1 MDLKD
6 ILNSRQNRPK
16 NKLVRENAVTRV
28 HGICS
33 LRLCALNGR
42 ADKTRLTFTVFCLV
56 SKRYNKSDLFQYKL
70 EGGAY
75 NQMYFICQQVDGVIT
90 ARGLWADVKKKVKS
104 VIHWNH

>member
-1 MDLKD
+1 M
-6 ILNSRQNRPK
+6 
-16 NKLVRENAVTRV
+16 TRV

-33 LRLCALNGR
+33 LRLCAPDGS
-42 ADKTRLTFTVFCLV
+42 ADKNTFDIYCFFVRFQNV
-56 SKRYNKSDLFQYKL
+56 KKKSDSFQYKL

-90 ARGLWADVKKKVKS
+90 ARGLWADVKNKVKS